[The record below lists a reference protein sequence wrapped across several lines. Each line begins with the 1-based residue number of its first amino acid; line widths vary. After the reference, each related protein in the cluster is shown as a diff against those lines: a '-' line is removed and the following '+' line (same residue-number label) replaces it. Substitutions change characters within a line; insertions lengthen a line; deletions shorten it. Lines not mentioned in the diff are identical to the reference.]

1 MARQSEILSECLRVI
16 TDDGSVFYNHI
27 DILREHQ
34 TMHPMYV
41 YKFPLKQIIIWN
53 RRNSPKLDKSYFVP
67 VNEYI
72 FWLQK
77 TKTSRTKFNRK
88 DAKFKTNIWDFQPDK
103 KNNHPAPFPEE
114 LPENCILT
122 TTDKNDIV
130 LDPFIWSGTT
140 AVACEKLNRRWIG
153 IELNEEYCEIAK
165 QRILEINETKT
176 LSDKLY

>member
-1 MARQSEILSECLRVI
+1 MLPDEYKKWQSEILRKCLSII
-16 TDDGSVFYNHI
+16 TEDGSIFYNHI

-34 TMHPMYV
+34 TIHPLFV
-41 YKFPLKQIIIWN
+41 YDFPLKQIIIWN

-88 DAKFKTNIWDFQPDK
+88 VAKFKTNIWDFQPDK

-114 LPENCILT
+114 
-122 TTDKNDIV
+122 
-130 LDPFIWSGTT
+130 
-140 AVACEKLNRRWIG
+140 
-153 IELNEEYCEIAK
+153 
-165 QRILEINETKT
+165 
-176 LSDKLY
+176 